1 MAESYVGK
9 LLVATPALLDPN
21 FARAVVLICDENE
34 DGVMGLILNRPFRV
48 EVATYAPEWGPLAS
62 PPPRVFEGGP
72 VHREVGLAIG
82 RLREEAPATGWTP
95 ITDVLGLVD
104 LDGSPADLWGDIVGL
119 RVFSVPLRRLVGGA
133 ARGRDRGAG
142 RGSWSMPRPPTR
154 STRSR
159 RTCGNRCCGAR
170 AVTSRRSQPARATP
184 SLEMSVS

>member
-9 LLVATPALLDPN
+9 LLVATPSLLDPN

-48 EVATYAPEWGPLAS
+48 EVATYTPEWGPLAS

-119 RVFSVPLRRLVGGA
+119 RVFSGYAGWSAGQLEAEIAEQAWFVVDAAPADPFDPEPTDLWEQVLRRQGG
-133 ARGRDRGAG
+133 DF
-142 RGSWSMPRPPTR
+142 
-154 STRSR
+154 STF
-159 RTCGNRCCGAR
+159 
-170 AVTSRRSQPARATP
+170 ATGPGDP
-184 SLEMSVS
+184 SSK

>member
-119 RVFSVPLRRLVGGA
+119 RVFSGYAGWSAGQLEAEIAEQAWFVVDAAPADPFDPEPTDLWEQVLRRQGG
-133 ARGRDRGAG
+133 DF
-142 RGSWSMPRPPTR
+142 
-154 STRSR
+154 STF
-159 RTCGNRCCGAR
+159 
-170 AVTSRRSQPARATP
+170 ATGP
-184 SLEMSVS
+184 GDSSSS